1 MTLSSHIAVI
11 LDRTGSM
18 ADIRDDVI
26 GGFNSFLLA
35 QQAQPS
41 PATFTLVQFDSQD
54 PYEVVQPVVPIGL
67 ARSLSHETYVP
78 RASTP
83 LYDALGR
90 GILDQEAFLARLPA
104 SERPPRV
111 VIVVVTDGQENAS
124 HEFTR
129 DRVMALITAK
139 RQLGW
144 DFVFLS
150 ADETAFADVGDM
162 GVPMASRMMFKKNRQ
177 GSERAWASVSEKMV
191 SMRSGASA
199 GVVFDEQDRKGQ
211 DEAR

>member
-1 MTLSSHIAVI
+1 MRRSPLSCI
-11 LDRTGSM
+11 
-18 ADIRDDVI
+18 
-26 GGFNSFLLA
+26 
-35 QQAQPS
+35 
-41 PATFTLVQFDSQD
+41 
-54 PYEVVQPVVPIGL
+54 
-67 ARSLSHETYVP
+67 
-78 RASTP
+78 
-83 LYDALGR
+83 
-90 GILDQEAFLARLPA
+90 LARLPA